1 MELVRGVVNDEIKP
15 TVEFR
20 LDDLGEPRA
29 VRLISPPVRLQP
41 TLRLL
46 ALDVGDELG
55 VILAMQEVDSDELV
69 RLEVFEPERRA
80 GTVPDSQLEDRLRL
94 GLVCGEEAVLGCDKL
109 FLLRQ
114 PETVALLRD

>member
-1 MELVRGVVNDEIKP
+1 VRGVVNDEIKP

-20 LDDLGEPRA
+20 LGDLGQPRA
-29 VRLISPPVRLQP
+29 VRLIGPPVRLQP
-41 TLRLL
+41 TFRLL

-69 RLEVFEPERRA
+69 RLEVFEPERGA
-80 GTVPDSQLEDRLRL
+80 GTVPDSELEDRLRL